1 MDGDQE
7 LSINFAEDMQ
17 LTNEMGKKVFRLSS
31 PGSFSFKSGVVRAI
45 KDWSRN
51 HLTLVN
57 FHEMKAGKIT
67 IEGEEYH
74 VAAHVILTARP
85 VRKKKFENS
94 FKARIKSSLGIKL
107 PQ

>member
-1 MDGDQE
+1 MGGDNE
-7 LSINFAEDMQ
+7 LSIKFTNDVQ
-17 LTNEMGKKVFRLSS
+17 LTNEMGKRVFKLSS
-31 PGSFSFKSGVVRAI
+31 PGSFSFKSEVCRAV
-45 KDWSRN
+45 KDWTRK

-94 FKARIKSSLGIKL
+94 FKDRIKSSLGIKL
-107 PQ
+107 P